1 MNFRQGLQKFAGAAM
16 TPIAVLPAAAVII
29 ALGTVLPPA
38 FGGKAFA
45 AAGQT
50 LFNYLGLI
58 IAVGC
63 AVGLADREGIAGF
76 AAGAMFI
83 IIDGIV
89 KAYNPD
95 LTLGVFAGIISA
107 ILGAYFFRRFHRIQ
121 FPEYLSFF
129 AGQRFVPII
138 SAFAAVFI
146 GLILAHIGPYLQ
158 SGLISLGGWMA
169 ASGIIGVIAYGIM
182 ERILIPTGLHHFL
195 NTVVLLLIGSYAG
208 ATGDLGRFFAGDP
221 TAGYFMGGS
230 YAFMLFGLPA
240 ACLAMYHEAKPGA
253 KRSVKGLMITAA
265 ATSFLTGITEPVEF
279 SFLFTAPVLYLAHT
293 ILAGSSFALNYALHI
308 RHGFASSAGIVEY
321 IANLTR
327 AENGL
332 LIIPI
337 GIGYGLLYYG
347 VFRFLIRRLDLP
359 TPGRMA
365 EEAGMDA
372 ALAITRGPGA
382 SAVGSPAGDAAMGAD
397 VQRAAQTTVP
407 ASLSDRAAGVIAALG
422 GKDNLG
428 SVDSCLTRLR
438 ISLVDESL
446 VDEEEL
452 KRHGALGIV
461 KLGRGAWQ
469 VVFGTVSDALRHE
482 MRRIMRGM

>member
-1 MNFRQGLQKFAGAAM
+1 MTFRQGLSKFAGAAM

-29 ALGTVLPPA
+29 ALGTVLPPE
-38 FGGKAFA
+38 FGGRAFA

-63 AVGLADREGIAGF
+63 AIGLANREGIAGF
-76 AAGAMFI
+76 AAGAMYI

-89 KAYNPD
+89 KAYNPE
-95 LTLGVFAGIISA
+95 LNLGVLAGIISA
-107 ILGAYFFRRFHRIQ
+107 IAAAHFYHRFHAVR
-121 FPEYLSFF
+121 FPDYLSFF
-129 AGQRFVPII
+129 GGQRFVPII
-138 SAFAAVFI
+138 SAFAAVFV
-146 GLILAHIGPYLQ
+146 GLALAYVGPWLQ
-158 SGLISLGGWMA
+158 SGIVSLGNWMA
-169 ASGIIGVIAYGIM
+169 AAGILGVFAYGVI
-182 ERILIPTGLHHFL
+182 ERLLIPTGLHHFL
-195 NTVVLLLIGSYAG
+195 NTIVLLLVGSYAG

-221 TAGYFMGGS
+221 TAGYFMSGA

-293 ILAGSSFALNYALHI
+293 LLAGSSFALNYALRI
-308 RHGFASSAGIVEY
+308 RHGYASSAGIVEF

-327 AENGL
+327 ADNGL

-337 GIGYGLLYYG
+337 GIAYGVLYYL
-347 VFRFLIRRLDLP
+347 VFRFLIRRLNLA
-359 TPGRMA
+359 TPGRLA

-372 ALAITRGPGA
+372 ALAANPPALAGA
-382 SAVGSPAGDAAMGAD
+382 PAAAGA
-397 VQRAAQTTVP
+397 AP
-407 ASLSDRAAGVIAALG
+407 ASLTERAAGVIAALG
-422 GKDNLG
+422 GRDNLTG
-428 SVDSCLTRLR
+428 VDSCLTRLR
-438 ISLVDESL
+438 IGLDDESL
-446 VDEEEL
+446 VDEDGL
-452 KRHGALGIV
+452 KRLGALGIV
-461 KLGRGAWQ
+461 KMGQGAWQ

-482 MRRIMRGM
+482 MKQILRG